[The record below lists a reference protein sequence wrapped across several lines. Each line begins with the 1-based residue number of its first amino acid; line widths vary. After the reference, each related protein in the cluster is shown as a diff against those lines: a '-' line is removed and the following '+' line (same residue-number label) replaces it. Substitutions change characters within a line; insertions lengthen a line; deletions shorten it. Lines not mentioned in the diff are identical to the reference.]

1 MTTRTRPP
9 TKFSVSPDRSRVR
22 RQRDTSE
29 SDPSRQAA
37 RRSDPTSWN
46 LKLSPRRH
54 GRGTLATQD
63 SVGRVD
69 EADSSASAVQAVEQ
83 ALEIAQ
89 RTFRSTVGSPASSVQ
104 LIGSARTLAELVDAA
119 HKARLDDAADQIE
132 NLILRVEHD
141 PDADQLD
148 TDALRHALCF
158 LAEHR
163 SLPDL
168 DISVME
174 GGSVDLSWSVSPDG
188 VVFVEVGEGGQLAFA
203 MNVPDKSPRRRQRV
217 NGDTSDA
224 EMVACILLRVLSAE
238 EAK

>member
-1 MTTRTRPP
+1 M
-9 TKFSVSPDRSRVR
+9 
-22 RQRDTSE
+22 
-29 SDPSRQAA
+29 
-37 RRSDPTSWN
+37 
-46 LKLSPRRH
+46 
-54 GRGTLATQD
+54 
-63 SVGRVD
+63 
-69 EADSSASAVQAVEQ
+69 
-83 ALEIAQ
+83 
-89 RTFRSTVGSPASSVQ
+89 
-104 LIGSARTLAELVDAA
+104 AELVDAA